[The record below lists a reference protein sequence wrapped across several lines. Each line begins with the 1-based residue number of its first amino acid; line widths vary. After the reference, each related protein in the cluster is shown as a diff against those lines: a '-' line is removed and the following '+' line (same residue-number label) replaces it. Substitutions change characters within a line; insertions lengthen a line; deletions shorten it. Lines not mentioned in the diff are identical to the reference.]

1 VGEVNKGLAAA
12 ILAPFFI
19 AFSIIL
25 VRMAGT
31 MAPPI
36 VIAGLG
42 TLIAVPLLLAVAVVA
57 KSPPRI
63 GMFLHQLRSPFLKVL
78 VTRSLIGQ
86 FLIITGFTMTTAVKA
101 VLLLRLEP
109 LFVFGWSML
118 LQNEKPR
125 PVKLLLLLAL
135 VMGSLLVVAPHDHID
150 GINIGDILVV
160 ASLGFF
166 SYSYIPT
173 QQIVAKANPADLNI
187 FSNLIGGAI
196 LTILALMLD
205 HWQAFSLSAQAWQLI
220 GGYALVFPVIGA
232 SLYFYAFKTLKPWV
246 IASFL
251 SLEVVFGLIL
261 AVLILRETIAPLQ
274 FLGAVIVL
282 GATAGIGRLNQPQE
296 MPI

>member
-1 VGEVNKGLAAA
+1 MKGLVAAV
-12 ILAPFFI
+12 LAPFFI

-31 MAPPI
+31 MALPL
-36 VIAGLG
+36 VIAGMG
-42 TLIAVPLLLAVAVVA
+42 TLIAVPILFAVQLMGGSRPQVGIFA
-57 KSPPRI
+57 KE
-63 GMFLHQLRSPFLKVL
+63 LRTPFLQVL

-118 LQNEKPR
+118 LQNEKPH
-125 PVKLLLLLAL
+125 PHKVLLLLAL
-135 VMGSLLVVAPHDHID
+135 VAGSLLVVAPHDHID
-150 GINIGDILVV
+150 GINTGDILVV
-160 ASLGFF
+160 ASLAFF
-166 SYSYIPT
+166 SYSYVPT
-173 QQIVAKANPADLNI
+173 HQIVTRANPADLNI
-187 FSNLIGGAI
+187 FSNLIGG
-196 LTILALMLD
+196 TILSIVALILYRPM
-205 HWQAFSLSAQAWQLI
+205 AFSLPGQAWQLI
-220 GGYALVFPVIGA
+220 GGYALVFPVIGS

-261 AVLILRETIAPLQ
+261 AVLILKETIAPLQ
-274 FLGAVIVL
+274 LLGAIIVL
-282 GATAGIGRLNQPQE
+282 SATAGIGRLNQPQE

>member
-1 VGEVNKGLAAA
+1 MNKGLVAAV
-12 ILAPFFI
+12 LAPFFI

-31 MAPPI
+31 MALPL
-36 VIAGLG
+36 VIAGMG
-42 TLIAVPLLLAVAVVA
+42 TLIAVPMLLAVQMVGRSTP
-57 KSPPRI
+57 KI
-63 GMFLHQLRSPFLKVL
+63 GILVGELKTPFLKVL
-78 VTRSLIGQ
+78 VTRSLVGQ

-125 PVKLLLLLAL
+125 PSKLWLLLAL
-135 VMGSLLVVAPHDHID
+135 VAGSLLVVAPHNQIE
-150 GINIGDILVV
+150 GVNIGDVLVV
-160 ASLGFF
+160 VSLGFF

-173 QQIVAKANPADLNI
+173 HQIVARANPADLNI

-196 LTILALMLD
+196 LTLVAVAI
-205 HWQAFSLSAQAWQLI
+205 HHQQAFSLAPQAWGLI
-220 GGYALVFPVIGA
+220 GGYALVFPVIGS

-261 AVLILRETIAPLQ
+261 AVLILKETIAPLQ
-274 FLGAVIVL
+274 LLGAIIVL
-282 GATAGIGRLNQPQE
+282 GATAGIGRLNQAQE